1 MPEGGAAPQRAEPCS
16 HRGPGKLCPISK
28 TPCMGECVYADIL
41 ADINLGIIGLDTAR
55 TEVFYQNKLA
65 VELFKGTIRPKDYR
79 AIAALL
85 LADAGESIAAADA
98 TTSRRLRYGN
108 RFLGFTIYRISETL
122 LWIYVSDITEK
133 TRLGAIAEAVNTMN
147 NLGYIFSGIRHE
159 LGNPVNSIKTTA
171 TVLKQ
176 NIDGYT
182 KETVVQYVDR
192 ILADLNRVEVLLRDL
207 KNFSM
212 YENPEVTDVDL
223 PAFVENL
230 VAMSRRDFARAQ
242 IRIKTLLRPEADRV
256 RADPRALQQVMLNV
270 MTNAADAL
278 KGRPEPLIVISTR
291 RLDDRIVIKIH
302 DNGCGIPADQRKYL
316 FIPFST
322 TKAKGTG
329 LGLVIIQKMLAK
341 MGGTVEIESTEGEE
355 TTVALNLPLG
365 DATGA

>member
-1 MPEGGAAPQRAEPCS
+1 
-16 HRGPGKLCPISK
+16 
-28 TPCMGECVYADIL
+28 MGECVYADIL
-41 ADINLGIIGLDTAR
+41 ADISLGIIGLDTAR
-55 TEVFYQNKLA
+55 QEVFYQNKLA
-65 VELFKGTIRPKDYR
+65 VEIFRGTIRPKDYR

-85 LADAGESIAAADA
+85 LPEAGEALSGEELAAA
-98 TTSRRLRYGN
+98 RRLRYGT

-133 TRLGAIAEAVNTMN
+133 TRLGAIAEAVNTMD

-176 NIDGYT
+176 NIDGYS

-192 ILADLNRVEVLLRDL
+192 ILGDLTRVEVLLRDL

-223 PAFVENL
+223 PALIENL
-230 VAMSRRDFARAQ
+230 VAMSRRDFAREQ
-242 IRIKTLLRPEADRV
+242 IRIKTLLRPDAERV
-256 RADPRALQQVMLNV
+256 RADPRALQQVLLNV

-278 KGRPEPLIVISTR
+278 HERPEPEISISTR
-291 RLDDRIVIKIH
+291 RLDGRVVITVR
-302 DNGCGIPADQRKYL
+302 DNGCGISEEQRKHL

-322 TKAKGTG
+322 TKTNGTG
-329 LGLVIIQKMLAK
+329 LGLVIIRKMLAK
-341 MGGTVEIESTEGEE
+341 MGGTVEIQSSHGVE
-355 TTVALNLPLG
+355 TVVTLNLP
-365 DATGA
+365 AGAAARA

>member
-1 MPEGGAAPQRAEPCS
+1 
-16 HRGPGKLCPISK
+16 
-28 TPCMGECVYADIL
+28 MGECIYADIL
-41 ADINLGIIGLDTAR
+41 ADISLGIIGLDTAR
-55 TEVFYQNKLA
+55 EEVFYQNKLA

-85 LADAGESIAAADA
+85 LADAGESLTALDA
-98 TTSRRLRYGN
+98 TTSRKLRYGT
-108 RFLGFTIYRISETL
+108 RFLGFTVYRISETL

-159 LGNPVNSIKTTA
+159 LGNPINSIKTTA

-176 NIDGYT
+176 NIDGYS

-192 ILADLNRVEVLLRDL
+192 ILSDLTRVEVLLRDL

-230 VAMSRRDFARAQ
+230 VTMSRRDFAREQ
-242 IRIKTLLRPEADRV
+242 VRIKTLLRPEAGRV

-278 KGRPEPLIVISTR
+278 RGRPSPEIVISTQ
-291 RLDDRIVIKIH
+291 RLDDRTVIKIR
-302 DNGCGIPADQRKYL
+302 DNGCGIPDDQRKFL

-322 TKAKGTG
+322 TKTKGTG

-341 MGGTVEIESTEGEE
+341 MSGTVEIESTEGVE
-355 TTVALNLPLG
+355 TTVTLNLPRG
-365 DATGA
+365 KAPDA

>member
-1 MPEGGAAPQRAEPCS
+1 MPEGRTASAAAEPCS
-16 HRGPGKLCPISK
+16 HRGPGKQCPISK

-41 ADINLGIIGLDTAR
+41 ADINLGIIGLDAAR
-55 TEVFYQNKLA
+55 QEVFYQNKLA
-65 VELFKGTIRPKDYR
+65 VEIFRGTIRPKDYR
-79 AIAALL
+79 AIAGLL
-85 LADAGESIAAADA
+85 LPAAGEALSGTEPTAA
-98 TTSRRLRYGN
+98 RMLRYGT

-133 TRLGAIAEAVNTMN
+133 MRLGAIAEAVNTMN

-176 NIDGYT
+176 NIDGYS

-192 ILADLNRVEVLLRDL
+192 ILSDLNRVETLLRDL

-212 YENPEVTDVDL
+212 YENPAVTDVDL

-230 VAMSRRDFARAQ
+230 VAMSRRDFAREQ
-242 IRIKTLLRPEADRV
+242 IRIRTLLRPEAQRV
-256 RADPRALQQVMLNV
+256 QADPRALQQVLLNV
-270 MTNAADAL
+270 LTNAADAL
-278 KGRPEPLIVISTR
+278 HERPEPEIAISTGC
-291 RLDDRIVIKIH
+291 LDDRVVITVR
-302 DNGCGIPADQRKYL
+302 DNGCGIGEEQRKHL

-329 LGLVIIQKMLAK
+329 LGLVIIRKMMAK
-341 MGGTVEIESTEGEE
+341 MGGTVEIQSSPGVE
-355 TTVALNLPLG
+355 TVVTLNLPRE
-365 DATGA
+365 AAPRA

>member
-1 MPEGGAAPQRAEPCS
+1 MPEEITTSPAAEPCA
-16 HRGPGKLCPISK
+16 HRGPGRLCPISK

-55 TEVFYQNKLA
+55 EEVFYQNKLA
-65 VELFKGTIRPKDYR
+65 VEIFRGAIRPKDYG

-85 LADAGESIAAADA
+85 LAEAGETLPGIDA
-98 TTSRRLRYGN
+98 TAARKLRFGT

-176 NIDGYT
+176 NIGGYT

-192 ILADLNRVEVLLRDL
+192 ILSDLTRVEVLLRDL

-212 YENPEVTDVDL
+212 YENPQAADVDL

-230 VAMSRRDFARAQ
+230 VAMSRRDFAREQ
-242 IRIKTLLRPEADRV
+242 IRIKTLLRPEARHV

-270 MTNAADAL
+270 LTNAADAL
-278 KGRPEPLIVISTR
+278 RGRPEPQIVISTR
-291 RLDDRIVIKIH
+291 RLDDRIVIRIR
-302 DNGCGIPADQRKYL
+302 DNGCGIPEEQRKHL

-329 LGLVIIQKMLAK
+329 LGLVIIRKMLAK
-341 MGGTVEIESTEGEE
+341 MGGTVEIESTEGVE
-355 TTVALNLPLG
+355 TTVTLNLPLG
-365 DATGA
+365 EAPDA